1 MKKKVDERI
10 RALIENGVKSRHRS
24 VFVIVGDKGRN
35 LVVFLHQM
43 LSRAVVKANPSVL
56 WCYKKELFLSSHKK
70 KRMKQVKKMMQRGL
84 MDSIKEDPFSVFVA
98 STEIRYCYYAE
109 TEKIL
114 GNTFGMCVLQD
125 FEALTPNLLART
137 IETVEGGGIIILL
150 LSSLSSL
157 SSLYTMTMDVHS
169 RFRTE
174 SHGDVTGRFN
184 ERFILSLASCKSCVV
199 MDDEFNILPISSHLR
214 SISSISVNDGEEMTE
229 GEQDLKELKFSL
241 RETQPIGPLVAKCRT
256 LDQAKAVIIFLDAIS
271 EKTLRGTVAL
281 TAARGR
287 GKSAALGVA
296 IAGAIALGYSNIFVT
311 APSPENL
318 KTLFQFVLKGFESL
332 EYKEHLDYDTVESTN
347 PDFNK
352 AVVRINV
359 YRQHRQTIQYIDP
372 QEHTKLAQAE
382 LVVIDEAAAIPLPIV
397 RALLGPYLVFLC
409 STVNGYEGT
418 GRSLS
423 LKLIQQLREQSQKH
437 SAENG
442 VVSGRTF
449 REVELSEPIRYA
461 TEDPVEAW
469 LNELLCL
476 NAANHIPK
484 LEGRLPHPSEC
495 RLYYVNRDTLFS
507 FHKASEVFLQRMMAL
522 YVASH
527 YKNTP
532 NDLQLMSDAP
542 AHHLFVLLGP
552 VDESQNTMPDIL
564 CVVQVCL
571 EGKISRE
578 SALRSLSAGTSPS
591 GDQIP
596 WKVSEQFQDTEF
608 PSLSGA
614 RIVRIAVH
622 PSLVRAGYGSVTV
635 DLLARYY
642 EGQLTELSEV
652 EDEPV
657 IRVEKEKIVEA
668 AEKVSLLEEVVK
680 PRSNL
685 PPLLV
690 GLNERMPEKIHYL
703 GVSFGL
709 TMPLYNFWHK
719 HDFWPLYIGQIPNS
733 ITGEHSCIV
742 LRALESDEVDLS
754 SNGQM
759 KWVRPFNYDFRR
771 RFINLLGSCFR
782 TFAPALALSVVD
794 PKINFSDQE
803 AHEGSSLEEV
813 FEGAAPMLTPYDMKR
828 LESYS
833 NNLVDYHLIL
843 DLVPILARYYFLE
856 RLPATLSYGQAA
868 ILLCLGLQHQS
879 VSFVEGQLNLPR
891 NQVLA
896 LFNKSIR
903 KLYNQLNKAASKK
916 VEAAL
921 PRLKEVN
928 MTEHMITVEEDLD
941 DGARQVKADMK
952 RKLEEMLKPEALQKY
967 AISADA
973 DLELSKVGKVPKSG
987 FVSVKSM
994 SNGHATKDEE
1004 SAPDEKA
1011 LKKKMKKEHRKSHSK
1026 KSRN

>member
-1 MKKKVDERI
+1 MKKKVDERV
-10 RALIENGVKSRHRS
+10 RTLIENGVKGRHRS

-84 MDSIKEDPFSVFVA
+84 MDSINEDPFSVFVA
-98 STEIRYCYYAE
+98 STEMKYCYYAE
-109 TEKIL
+109 TDKIL

-137 IETVEGGGIIILL
+137 IETVEGGGIVLLL

-174 SHGDVTGRFN
+174 AHGDVTGRFN

-199 MDDEFNILPISSHLR
+199 MDDEFNILPVSSHLR
-214 SISSISVNDGEEMTE
+214 SIVPVSLAEGDELTE
-229 GEQDLKELKFSL
+229 AEQDLKELKSSL
-241 RETQPIGPLVAKCRT
+241 RETQPVGPLVGKCKT
-256 LDQAKAVIIFLDAIS
+256 LDQAKAVITFLDAIS
-271 EKTLRGTVAL
+271 EKTLRSTVAL

-287 GKSAALGVA
+287 GKSAALGIA
-296 IAGAIALGYSNIFVT
+296 IAGAVALGYSNIFVT

-318 KTLFQFVLKGFESL
+318 KSLFQFVFKGFDAL
-332 EYKEHLDYDTVESTN
+332 EYKEHLDYDMVESTN

-352 AVVRINV
+352 AIVRVNI
-359 YRQHRQTIQYIDP
+359 YRQHRQTIEYIQP
-372 QEHTKLAQAE
+372 QDHEKLAQAE

-397 RALLGPYLVFLC
+397 KALLGPYLVFLC
-409 STVNGYEGT
+409 STINGYEGT

-423 LKLIQQLREQSQKH
+423 LKLIQQLREQGQKH

-442 VVSGRTF
+442 VSGRVF
-449 REVELSEPIRYA
+449 RELELAEPIRYA
-461 TEDPVEAW
+461 AGDPVESW

-484 LEGRLPHPSEC
+484 LEGRLPHPNEC

-564 CVVQVCL
+564 CVAQVCL
-571 EGKISRE
+571 EGRISKE
-578 SALRSLSAGTSPS
+578 SALRSLSEGTSPS

-622 PSLVRAGYGSVTV
+622 PSLVRAGYGSATV

-642 EGQLTELSEV
+642 EGQLTDLGEV
-652 EDEPV
+652 DNESV
-657 IRVEKEKIVEA
+657 IRKERERITEA
-668 AEKVSLLEEVVK
+668 AEKVSLLEEVIK
-680 PRSNL
+680 PRTDL

-690 GLNERMPEKIHYL
+690 GLNERVAENIHYL
-703 GVSFGL
+703 GVSFGITL
-709 TMPLYNFWHK
+709 PLYNFWHK
-719 HDFWPLYIGQIPNS
+719 HNFWPLYIGQIPNA
-733 ITGEHSCIV
+733 ITGEHSCIIV
-742 LRALESDEVDLS
+742 RALENDEVELNS
-754 SNGQM
+754 SGPG
-759 KWVRPFNYDFRR
+759 KWLQPFNHDFRR
-771 RFINLLGSCFR
+771 RFMSLLGSCFR
-782 TFAPALALSVVD
+782 SFPPGLALSVLD
-794 PKINFSDQE
+794 PKISFSDQE
-803 AHEGSSLEEV
+803 AHEGASLEGI
-813 FEGAAPMLTPYDMKR
+813 FEGSSPLLTPYDMKR
-828 LESYS
+828 LESYA

-843 DLVPILARYYFLE
+843 DLVSTISRFYFLE
-856 RLPATLSYGQAA
+856 RLPTTLSYGQAA
-868 ILLCLGLQHQS
+868 ILLCLGLQHQNLNYI
-879 VSFVEGQLNLPR
+879 EAQLNLPR
-891 NQVLA
+891 NQILA

-903 KLYNQLNKAASKK
+903 KLHHQLHKAAAKK
-916 VEAAL
+916 IEAAL
-921 PRLKEVN
+921 PRLKEVSMN
-928 MTEHMITVEEDLD
+928 AHLLTVDEDLD
-941 DGARQVKADMK
+941 DAARQVKADMK
-952 RKLEEMLKPEALQKY
+952 RKFEEMLHPEDLQKY

-973 DLELSKVGKVPKSG
+973 TEELSNVGKFPKSG
-987 FVSVKSM
+987 FVSVKAAAG
-994 SNGHATKDEE
+994 NNPATKNNKISSD
-1004 SAPDEKA
+1004 SKTSKR
-1011 LKKKMKKEHRKSHSK
+1011 LKKKEHGKSHSK
-1026 KSRN
+1026 KPRN